1 MQAELGSHVGDSA
14 VPVHYA
20 YVARY
25 TYSDVV
31 VQNDNFLRLSA
42 YSDHRQW
49 VESRDIQTNPDGKKV
64 AYSDRFGNVVHR
76 VRIMAPHQELTI
88 ASIGEVYLEPA
99 APPVADMSLSSIEH
113 RLDAL
118 EFLAPSPLVDP
129 DTVADAAKTVAGDSG
144 TLLELIH
151 RVVAWVWEEIIY
163 QRGNTSVNT
172 TAADVLAS
180 KEGVCQDKTH
190 LALAMIRS
198 LGVPARYVS
207 GLLTRQAGE
216 THAWMEFLHPKA
228 GWLPADPT
236 RGIVIEIGTDYLK
249 LGVGR
254 DYSEVPPVTG
264 SFISRGSGHLDFATA
279 QVYFDR
285 ETISFEDALSLIETN
300 YPWKEVQDRW

>member
-1 MQAELGSHVGDSA
+1 MQAELGSHVGSGA

-42 YSDHRQW
+42 YSDQRQW
-49 VESRDIQTNPDGKKV
+49 VEIRDIQTSPDGRKV
-64 AYSDRFGNVVHR
+64 VYSDRFGNAVHR
-76 VRIMAPHQELTI
+76 TRIMTPHQELVI
-88 ASIGEVYLEPA
+88 ASIGEVYLEEES
-99 APPVADMSLSSIEH
+99 PPVVDMSLSSME
-113 RLDAL
+113 RRPDAF
-118 EFLAPSPLVDP
+118 EFLAPSPLVDSS
-129 DTVADAAKTVAGDSG
+129 TVEDAARYVAGNSA

-151 RVVAWVWEEIIY
+151 RVVKWVREEVKY

-172 TAADVLAS
+172 TALDVLNS
-180 KEGVCQDKTH
+180 MEGVCQDKTH
-190 LALAMIRS
+190 LALGMIRA

-216 THAWMEFLHPKA
+216 THAWLEFLHQEA

-236 RGIVIEIGTDYLK
+236 RGVVIEIGTDYLK

-254 DYSEVPPVTG
+254 DYSDVPPVSG
-264 SFISRGSGHLDFATA
+264 SFISRGSGQLDVAKA

-285 ETISFEDALSLIETN
+285 DHISFDDALGLIEN
-300 YPWKEVQDRW
+300 NNG

>member
-1 MQAELGSHVGDSA
+1 MQAELGSHVGSGA

-42 YSDHRQW
+42 YSDQRQW
-49 VESRDIQTNPDGKKV
+49 VESRDIQTSPDGRKV
-64 AYSDRFGNVVHR
+64 GYSDRFGNAVHR
-76 VRIMAPHQELTI
+76 ARIMTPHQELII
-88 ASIGEVYLEPA
+88 ASIGEVYLEEES
-99 APPVADMSLSSIEH
+99 PPVVDMSLSSIE
-113 RLDAL
+113 RRPDAF

-129 DTVADAAKTVAGDSG
+129 STVEDAARYVAGHAS

-151 RVVAWVWEEIIY
+151 VVVKWVREEVKY

-172 TAADVLAS
+172 SALDVLNS
-180 KEGVCQDKTH
+180 MEGVCQDKTH
-190 LALAMIRS
+190 LALGMIRA

-216 THAWMEFLHPKA
+216 THAWLEFHHPEA

-236 RGIVIEIGTDYLK
+236 RGVEIEVGTDYLK

-254 DYSEVPPVTG
+254 DYSDVPPVSG
-264 SFISRGSGHLDFATA
+264 SFISRGSGQLDFTKA

-285 ETISFEDALSLIETN
+285 DHISFDDALGLIEN
-300 YPWKEVQDRW
+300 NNG

>member
-1 MQAELGSHVGDSA
+1 MQAELGSHVGSGA

-42 YSDHRQW
+42 YSDQRQW
-49 VESRDIQTNPDGKKV
+49 VESRDIQTSPDGRKV
-64 AYSDRFGNVVHR
+64 GYSDRFGNAVHR
-76 VRIMAPHQELTI
+76 ARIMTPHQELII
-88 ASIGEVYLEPA
+88 ASIGEVYLDEES
-99 APPVADMSLSSIEH
+99 PPVVDMSLSSIE
-113 RLDAL
+113 RRPDAF

-129 DTVADAAKTVAGDSG
+129 STVEDAARYVAGHAS

-151 RVVAWVWEEIIY
+151 VVVKWVREEVKY

-172 TAADVLAS
+172 SALDVLNS
-180 KEGVCQDKTH
+180 MEGVCQDKTH
-190 LALAMIRS
+190 LALGMIRA

-216 THAWMEFLHPKA
+216 THAWLEFHHPAA

-236 RGIVIEIGTDYLK
+236 RGVEIEIGTDYLK

-254 DYSEVPPVTG
+254 DYSDVPPVSG
-264 SFISRGSGHLDFATA
+264 SFISRGSGQLDFTKA

-285 ETISFEDALSLIETN
+285 DHISFDDALGLIEN
-300 YPWKEVQDRW
+300 NNG

>member
-1 MQAELGSHVGDSA
+1 MQAELGSHVGQGA

-20 YVARY
+20 YVSRY

-42 YSDHRQW
+42 YSDRRQW
-49 VESRDIQTNPDGKKV
+49 VESRGIRTNPDGRQV
-64 AYSDRFGNVVHR
+64 AYSDRFGNSVHR
-76 VRIMAPHQELTI
+76 ARIMTPHQELVI
-88 ASIGEVYLEPA
+88 ASIGEVYLEETS
-99 APPVADMSLSSIEH
+99 PPVVDMSLSSIEH
-113 RLDAL
+113 RADAF

-129 DTVADAAKTVAGDSG
+129 ATVADAAEAIAGNSS

-151 RVVAWVWEEIIY
+151 RVVDWVRGEVKY
-163 QRGNTSVNT
+163 QRGSTSVNT
-172 TAADVLAS
+172 TAFDVLAS
-180 KEGVCQDKTH
+180 MEGVCQDKTH
-190 LALAMIRS
+190 LALGMVRA

-216 THAWMEFLHPKA
+216 THAWLEFLHPEA

-249 LGVGR
+249 FGVGR
-254 DYSEVPPVTG
+254 DYSDVPPVSG
-264 SFISRGSGHLDFATA
+264 SFISRGSGQLDVAKA

-285 ETISFEDALSLIETN
+285 DHISFDDALGLIEN
-300 YPWKEVQDRW
+300 NEG

>member
-49 VESRDIQTNPDGKKV
+49 VESRDILTNPDGRKV

-113 RLDAL
+113 RPDAL

-180 KEGVCQDKTH
+180 MEGVCQDKTH
-190 LALAMIRS
+190 LALGMIRS

-264 SFISRGSGHLDFATA
+264 SFISRGSGHLDVATA

-300 YPWKEVQDRW
+300 NPWKEVQDRW

>member
-49 VESRDIQTNPDGKKV
+49 VESRDILTNPDGRKV

-113 RLDAL
+113 RPDAL

-180 KEGVCQDKTH
+180 MEGVCQDKTH
-190 LALAMIRS
+190 LALGMIRS

-216 THAWMEFLHPKA
+216 THAWVEFLHPKA

-264 SFISRGSGHLDFATA
+264 SFISRGSGHLDVATA

-300 YPWKEVQDRW
+300 NPWKEVQDRW

>member
-1 MQAELGSHVGDSA
+1 MQAELGSHVSNSA

-49 VESRDIQTNPDGKKV
+49 VESRDILTNPDGRKV

-88 ASIGEVYLEPA
+88 ASIGEVYLEPE

-113 RLDAL
+113 RPDAL

-180 KEGVCQDKTH
+180 MEGVCQDKTH

-216 THAWMEFLHPKA
+216 THAWVEFLHPKA

-264 SFISRGSGHLDFATA
+264 SFISRGSGHLDVATA
-279 QVYFDR
+279 QVYFNR

-300 YPWKEVQDRW
+300 NPWKEVQDRW

>member
-1 MQAELGSHVGDSA
+1 MQAELGSHVGSGA

-42 YSDHRQW
+42 YSDQRQW
-49 VESRDIQTNPDGKKV
+49 VESRDIQTSPDGRKV
-64 AYSDRFGNVVHR
+64 GYSDRFGNAVHR
-76 VRIMAPHQELTI
+76 ARIMTPHQELII
-88 ASIGEVYLEPA
+88 ASIGEVYLDEES
-99 APPVADMSLSSIEH
+99 PPVVDMSLFSIE
-113 RLDAL
+113 RRPDAF

-129 DTVADAAKTVAGDSG
+129 STVEDAARYVAGHAS

-151 RVVAWVWEEIIY
+151 VVVKWVREEVKY

-172 TAADVLAS
+172 SALDVLNS
-180 KEGVCQDKTH
+180 MEGVCQDKTH
-190 LALAMIRS
+190 LALGMIRA

-216 THAWMEFLHPKA
+216 THAWLEFHHPEA

-236 RGIVIEIGTDYLK
+236 RGVEIEIGTDYLK

-254 DYSEVPPVTG
+254 DYSDVPPVSG
-264 SFISRGSGHLDFATA
+264 SFISRGSGQLDFTKA

-285 ETISFEDALSLIETN
+285 DHISFDDALGLIEN
-300 YPWKEVQDRW
+300 NNG